1 MGRGVLSPRPSGLTC
16 WRSMV
21 AMLENLVAVAVVM
34 WGLWFAPP
42 PIDVQFHQPTQNID
56 AQGMGWSATMP
67 DGSCLVSVHP
77 TDFPALPIDYQMAV
91 MLHEVG
97 HCFGLGHF
105 GHCQLEPAV
114 MASCPIPLPT
124 ERDRVELIR
133 IRGYRAVLGGL
144 ASD

>member
-1 MGRGVLSPRPSGLTC
+1 
-16 WRSMV
+16 
-21 AMLENLVAVAVVM
+21 MLENLVAAAVVL
-34 WGLWFAPP
+34 WGLWFTPP
-42 PIDVQFHQPTQNID
+42 PIYVQFHQPGTNFD
-56 AQGMGWSATMP
+56 AQHIGWAATGFP

-77 TDFPALPIDYQMAV
+77 IDFPALPIDYQMAV

-124 ERDRVELIR
+124 EHDRTELIR
-133 IRGYRAVLGGL
+133 IRGYRAVLGEL